1 MTWYYT
7 PGDFIFAKIRE
18 DKRPITE
25 IFATEEDLDWL
36 TESWWDEFRQYDDS
50 PDAKDEFEKQM
61 RAWYEIAQEEEE
73 EEE

>member
-1 MTWYYT
+1 MAWYYT

-50 PDAKDEFEKQM
+50 PDAYEEFEKQM
-61 RAWYEIAQEEEE
+61 RSWYEIAQEEEE